1 MRPLRF
7 GLSFINFT
15 TKTTC
20 LGIEV
25 DNKLIWRPQIDSV
38 AGKFSGKLKFLKK
51 MKNLPVKSLEEI
63 YYKGIV
69 PSITYCIAVW
79 GTCPTAA
86 FYKLE
91 SLHIKA
97 AKIIY
102 KLSSKTPDLEVLNIA
117 KWKPLSYVY
126 KRRIAAIM
134 YGVHNNT
141 VPQRLA
147 NLILP
152 EDKTHKHNLRRKKD
166 YAHIRYNN
174 EYGRSSF
181 RYRGPLMWNV
191 IQHDIR
197 NAQTLQSFKMK
208 LRRVSHIIDSIQFKK
223 ETVILSSKHQ
233 DFIYF

>member
-1 MRPLRF
+1 MEAMLISVKPFVGPMRPLRF

-20 LGIEV
+20 QGIEI
-25 DNKLIWRPQIDSV
+25 DNKLTWKPQIDSV

-51 MKNLPVKSLEEI
+51 MKNLPVKILEEI

-69 PSITYCIAVW
+69 PSITYCIAIW
-79 GTCPTAA
+79 GTCLTASVC
-86 FYKLE
+86 KLE

-102 KLSSKTPDLEVLNIA
+102 KLPSKTPDLEVLNIA

-134 YGVHNNT
+134 YSVHNNT
-141 VPQRLA
+141 MLQRLA

-152 EDKTHKHNLRRKKD
+152 EDTTHKHNLRRKKD

-174 EYGRSSF
+174 EYG
-181 RYRGPLMWNV
+181 
-191 IQHDIR
+191 
-197 NAQTLQSFKMK
+197 
-208 LRRVSHIIDSIQFKK
+208 
-223 ETVILSSKHQ
+223 
-233 DFIYF
+233 